1 MALGGASI
9 DPAHLRRTCP
19 RAGKHT
25 PRAPPAAAE
34 CPHCHFPGHTRTWG
48 LPAHRASWGCCCL
61 PAEPP
66 HPRCAHHGCGAL
78 PCALSRVVS
87 GTPKSHAHSADGRA
101 QPGGSAA
108 AQVVAAAA
116 CTDRGGPGRPSASPL
131 HSRPGPHGLS
141 PLALERPA
149 LNPGPA
155 EAELCGGG
163 SPRRVGA
170 GPCAAAQPTPAL
182 RGPATRA
189 WTPGRRACPGSCWP
203 LRVAVSAFPG
213 RQCHV
218 AVLGGGVHAPRAL
231 LWAGGFRLRR
241 QPRRPALPSHVVPF
255 EALGD
260 ARVLCGP
267 RCAQGEGS
275 AGVFTTHS

>member
-1 MALGGASI
+1 M
-9 DPAHLRRTCP
+9 
-19 RAGKHT
+19 
-25 PRAPPAAAE
+25 
-34 CPHCHFPGHTRTWG
+34 
-48 LPAHRASWGCCCL
+48 
-61 PAEPP
+61 
-66 HPRCAHHGCGAL
+66 
-78 PCALSRVVS
+78 
-87 GTPKSHAHSADGRA
+87 
-101 QPGGSAA
+101 
-108 AQVVAAAA
+108 
-116 CTDRGGPGRPSASPL
+116 
-131 HSRPGPHGLS
+131 
-141 PLALERPA
+141 
-149 LNPGPA
+149 NPGPA

-182 RGPATRA
+182 RGPTTRA

-267 RCAQGEGS
+267 RRAQGEGS
-275 AGVFTTHS
+275 AGVFTTHSWPAHSGGGGPAVLGQPPHGGSRESPFSAGPSSIGGRRGSCVLETRVWVFGQVATLSCPGPLVSLAARWS